1 MKGGAE
7 PGVKLALCTCTT
19 RSSPVMIPWGG
30 SVTVACIVQLTN
42 AVQAEP
48 PPSSVTAGNGI

>member
-1 MKGGAE
+1 M
-7 PGVKLALCTCTT
+7 KLALCTCTT

-42 AVQAEP
+42 AVQDEP
-48 PPSSVTAGNGI
+48 PPSSFTVGNGI